1 MPKITIP
8 CIGLYFWYLFILN
21 EFQQGFLYLIAGEEK
36 MIAQNWDSKCLLT
49 QDYKN
54 AKTIEAA

>member
-36 MIAQNWDSKCLLT
+36 MIAQKLLKI
-49 QDYKN
+49 DYTSSEN
-54 AKTIEAA
+54 TS